1 MKTNFDEK
9 VSENLIHHT
18 MTEVLDILLIDR
30 TTSTK
35 KKTKNII
42 WGNDNYIHFGADKY
56 SALSQIKS
64 ELLTGYMKDLIL
76 PRSMKNKQLQKNRT
90 KKMEKFS
97 HQRGLLKSKMI
108 LLSKS
113 IKMTLYWII
122 YKEYG

>member
-1 MKTNFDEK
+1 MNSNFDEK
-9 VSENLIHHT
+9 TSENFIRYT
-18 MTEVLDILLIDR
+18 ITEVLDILLIDR

-35 KKTKNII
+35 KNTKNII

-56 SALSQIKS
+56 SATSQIKS

-97 HQRGLLKSKMI
+97 PLLGLLKSKTT
-108 LLSKS
+108 LLIKS
-113 IKMTLYWII
+113 IKTTTY
-122 YKEYG
+122 